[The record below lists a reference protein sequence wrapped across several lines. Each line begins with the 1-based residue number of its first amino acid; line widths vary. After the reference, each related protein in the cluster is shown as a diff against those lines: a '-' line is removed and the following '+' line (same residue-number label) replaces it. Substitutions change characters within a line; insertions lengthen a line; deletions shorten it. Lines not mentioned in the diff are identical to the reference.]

1 MIKPDRHT
9 NPDYSVI
16 NISAFILKQ
25 IKSQYNIEYDKL
37 LEKVIKELG
46 EKAKENYP
54 YALNFL
60 FLLGKLNYQQQ
71 TDTFTFNETEQTIL

>member
-1 MIKPDRHT
+1 MIKPNRHT

-16 NISAFILKQ
+16 NVSAYIIKLLKA
-25 IKSQYNIEYDKL
+25 QYNIEYDKL
-37 LEKVIKELG
+37 QRKVINELG

-60 FLLGKLNYQQQ
+60 FILDKIKYQEL
-71 TDTFTFNETEQTIL
+71 TDTFIFNEVK

>member
-1 MIKPDRHT
+1 MIKPNRHT

-16 NISAFILKQ
+16 NISAYI
-25 IKSQYNIEYDKL
+25 IKLLRAQYNIEYDKL
-37 LEKVIKELG
+37 QRKVINELG

-60 FLLGKLNYQQQ
+60 FILDKIKYQEL
-71 TDTFTFNETEQTIL
+71 TDTFIFNEVK

>member
-16 NISAFILKQ
+16 NISAYIIKLLKA
-25 IKSQYNIEYDKL
+25 QYSVEYDKL
-37 LEKVIKELG
+37 LAKVITELG

-60 FLLGKLNYQQQ
+60 FILDKIKYQEI
-71 TDTFTFNETEQTIL
+71 TDTFTFNEVK

>member
-1 MIKPDRHT
+1 MIKPNRHT

-16 NISAFILKQ
+16 NISALIIKIL
-25 IKSQYNIEYDKL
+25 KSQYSIEYEKL
-37 LEKVIKELG
+37 LGKVTNELG

-60 FLLGKLNYQQQ
+60 YLLDKIKYHEQ
-71 TDTFTFNETEQTIL
+71 TDTFIFNEIK

>member
-1 MIKPDRHT
+1 MIKPNRHT

-16 NISAFILKQ
+16 NISAYIIKLLKA
-25 IKSQYNIEYDKL
+25 QYSIEYDKL
-37 LEKVIKELG
+37 QSKVLKGLG

-60 FLLGKLNYQQQ
+60 FILDKIKYQEL
-71 TDTFTFNETEQTIL
+71 TDSFTYNETK

>member
-16 NISAFILKQ
+16 NISAYIIKLLKA
-25 IKSQYNIEYDKL
+25 QYSIEYDKL
-37 LEKVIKELG
+37 LAKVMNELG

-60 FLLGKLNYQQQ
+60 FILDKIKYQEL
-71 TDTFTFNETEQTIL
+71 TDTFTFNEVK

>member
-25 IKSQYNIEYDKL
+25 IKAQNSIGYDKL
-37 LEKVIKELG
+37 LEKAIKELG
-46 EKAKENYP
+46 TKCKENYP

-60 FLLGKLNYQQQ
+60 FLLGKLDYQEQ
-71 TDTFTFNETEQTIL
+71 TDSFISTINATK

>member
-25 IKSQYNIEYDKL
+25 IKAQNSIGYDKL
-37 LEKVIKELG
+37 LEKVMKGLG
-46 EKAKENYP
+46 EKCKENYP
-54 YALNFL
+54 YSLNFL
-60 FLLGKLNYQQQ
+60 FLLGKLDYREQ
-71 TDTFTFNETEQTIL
+71 TDTFISIGNAIK

>member
-16 NISAFILKQ
+16 NISAYIIKILKAHNS
-25 IKSQYNIEYDKL
+25 IDYDKL
-37 LEKVIKELG
+37 LHKVINQLG

-60 FLLGKLNYQQQ
+60 FLLNKITYQEL
-71 TDTFTFNETEQTIL
+71 TDTFTFNEIK

>member
-1 MIKPDRHT
+1 MIKPNRHT

-16 NISAFILKQ
+16 NISAYIIKLLKA
-25 IKSQYNIEYDKL
+25 QYSIEYEKL
-37 LEKVIKELG
+37 LGKVINELG

-60 FLLGKLNYQQQ
+60 FLLDKIKYQEQ
-71 TDTFTFNETEQTIL
+71 TDTFIFNEVK

>member
-1 MIKPDRHT
+1 MIKPNRHT

-16 NISAFILKQ
+16 NISAFIIKLLKA
-25 IKSQYNIEYDKL
+25 QYSIEYEKL
-37 LEKVIKELG
+37 LGKVINELG

-60 FLLGKLNYQQQ
+60 FLLDKIKYQEQ
-71 TDTFTFNETEQTIL
+71 TDTFIFNEVK

>member
-1 MIKPDRHT
+1 MIKPTRHT

-16 NISAFILKQ
+16 NISAYIIKLLKA
-25 IKSQYNIEYDKL
+25 QYSIEYDKL
-37 LEKVIKELG
+37 LGKVCNELG

-60 FLLGKLNYQQQ
+60 FLLDKIKYLEK
-71 TDTFTFNETEQTIL
+71 TDTFIFNEAK